1 MLAHRLSGMTDI
13 KPPYLELDNGDQIPI
28 TVRGY
33 QLLNRPMLNRG
44 VAFTHEERQALGLV
58 GLLPPG
64 QRPIEDQV
72 KRVYRQYL
80 RQPDNLAKNLYLTH
94 MRDRNEVL
102 YYRLLA
108 EHIEEMLPIVYTP
121 TIGQVIEEY
130 SQWYQRPRGVY
141 LSIDRPEEIETSL
154 KNYGLQAGEVDL
166 VVVTD
171 SEGILG
177 IGDQG
182 VGGVAITTGKLA
194 VYTAAAGIHPR
205 RCVPV
210 VLDVGTDNL
219 RLLNSDHY
227 VGERHARVRGERYD
241 QFVDEFVKTVQRVY
255 PGAMLHFEDFA
266 ASNAHRLL
274 DRYRNEMC
282 AFNDDIQGTAS
293 VVLAA
298 VLSAVHRTGA
308 RLRDQR
314 VVVHGAG
321 SAGVGIANIIRDA
334 MVEEGLTMEEAN
346 SRFWCLGSRGL
357 IVEGMPVRDFQAPYA
372 RGKGEVADWA
382 DSAGRVGLAST
393 VRHARPTILIGTSA
407 QAGAF
412 TREIVEEMQRH
423 APEPIIL
430 ALSNPTVLAEAK
442 PEDLL
447 DWTEGMALIATGSPF
462 SPVQRGEMRYEIAQA
477 NNALVF
483 PGLGLGV
490 AVCKASRVT
499 DRMIIAAARAVAS
512 LTYDDKRP
520 GASLLPAMDQLR
532 LVSATVA
539 LAVVRS
545 AQEDGVA
552 ELAIEDPV
560 QAVVDAMWKP
570 EYAKVVL

>member
-1 MLAHRLSGMTDI
+1 MTDI
-13 KPPYLELDNGDQIPI
+13 EPPFLELDNGEQIPI

-44 VAFTHEERQALGLV
+44 VAFTHEERAALGLI

-72 KRVYRQYL
+72 RRVYRQYL
-80 RQPDNLAKNLYLTH
+80 RQPDNLAKSLYLTH

-121 TIGQVIEEY
+121 TIGEVIQEY

-141 LSIDRPEEIETSL
+141 LSIDHPELIETAL
-154 KNYGLQAGEVDL
+154 QNYGLGADQVDL

-182 VGGVAITTGKLA
+182 VGGIAIATGKLA

-205 RCVPV
+205 RCIPV

-219 RLLNSDHY
+219 KLLNSDQY

-241 QFVDEFVKTVQRVY
+241 EFVDQFVKTVQRLY
-255 PGAMLHFEDFA
+255 PNAMLHFEDFA
-266 ASNAHRLL
+266 AGNAHRLL
-274 DRYRNEMC
+274 DKYRDEMC

-293 VVLAA
+293 IVLAA
-298 VLSAVHRTGA
+298 VLSAVHRAKG
-308 RLRDQR
+308 RLCDQR
-314 VVVHGAG
+314 IVVHGAG
-321 SAGVGIANIIRDA
+321 SAGIGIANAIRDA
-334 MVEEGLTMEEAN
+334 MVEEGLSLEEAN
-346 SRFWCLGSRGL
+346 QRFWCLGSRGL

-372 RGKGEVADWA
+372 RAKEEVTGWSDER
-382 DSAGRVGLAST
+382 GRIDLLST
-393 VRHARPTILIGTSA
+393 VQRSQPTILIGTSA
-407 QAGAF
+407 QAGSF
-412 TREIVEEMQRH
+412 TREIVEAMQQH

-430 ALSNPTVLAEAK
+430 ALSNPTSLAEAV

-462 SPVQRGEMRYEIAQA
+462 YPVQRGEMRYEIAQA

-490 AVCKASRVT
+490 AVSRASRVS
-499 DRMIIAAARAVAS
+499 DKMIIAAARAVAS

-532 LVSATVA
+532 LVSSTVA
-539 LAVVRS
+539 LAVVRC
-545 AQEDGVA
+545 AQEEG
-552 ELAIEDPV
+552 LARVQIDDPV
-560 QAVVDAMWKP
+560 QAVVDAVWNP
-570 EYAKVVL
+570 EYAKIVL

>member
-1 MLAHRLSGMTDI
+1 MIDI
-13 KPPYLELDNGDQIPI
+13 EPPFLELDNGEQIPI

-44 VAFTHEERQALGLV
+44 VAFTHEERSALGLI

-64 QRPIEDQV
+64 ERPIEDQV
-72 KRVYRQYL
+72 RRVYRQYQ
-80 RQPDNLAKNLYLTH
+80 RQPDNLAKSLYLTH

-108 EHIEEMLPIVYTP
+108 EHIDEMLPIVYTP
-121 TIGQVIEEY
+121 TIGQVIQEY

-141 LSIDRPEEIETSL
+141 LSIDHPELIETAL
-154 KNYGLQAGEVDL
+154 QNYGLGADQVDL

-182 VGGVAITTGKLA
+182 VGGIAIATGKLA

-219 RLLNSDHY
+219 KLLNSDQY

-241 QFVDEFVKTVQRVY
+241 EFVDQFVKTVQRLY
-255 PGAMLHFEDFA
+255 PNAMLHFEDFA
-266 ASNAHRLL
+266 AGNAHRLL
-274 DRYRNEMC
+274 DKYRDEMC

-298 VLSAVHRTGA
+298 VLSAVHRAKGN
-308 RLRDQR
+308 LCDQR
-314 VVVHGAG
+314 IVVHGAG
-321 SAGVGIANIIRDA
+321 SAGIGIANAIRDA
-334 MVEEGLTMEEAN
+334 MMEEGLSHEEAN
-346 SRFWCLGSRGL
+346 QRFWCLGSRGL

-372 RGKGEVADWA
+372 RAKDEVIGWSDER
-382 DSAGRVGLAST
+382 GRIDLLST
-393 VRHARPTILIGTSA
+393 VQHSQPTILIGTSA
-407 QAGAF
+407 QAGSF
-412 TREIVEEMQRH
+412 TREIVEAMQQH

-430 ALSNPTVLAEAK
+430 ALSNPTSLAEAV

-462 SPVQRGEMRYEIAQA
+462 DPVQRGEMRYEIAQA

-490 AVCKASRVT
+490 AVSRASRVS
-499 DRMIIAAARAVAS
+499 DKMIIAAARAVAS

-532 LVSATVA
+532 LVSSTVA
-539 LAVVRS
+539 LAVVRC
-545 AQEDGVA
+545 AQEEG
-552 ELAIEDPV
+552 LARVQIDDPV
-560 QAVVDAMWKP
+560 QAVVDAVWNP
-570 EYAKVVL
+570 EYAKIVL

>member
-1 MLAHRLSGMTDI
+1 MTDI
-13 KPPYLELDNGDQIPI
+13 KPPYLELDNGEQIPI

-44 VAFTHEERQALGLV
+44 VAFTQEEREALGLV

-64 QRPIEDQV
+64 HRPMEDQV
-72 KRVYRQYL
+72 RRVYRQYL
-80 RQPDNLAKNLYLTH
+80 RQPDNLAKSLYLTH

-121 TIGQVIEEY
+121 TIGDVIQEY

-141 LSIDRPEEIETSL
+141 LTIDHPENIETYL
-154 KNYGLQAGEVDL
+154 KNYGLKSDEVDL

-219 RLLNSDHY
+219 KLLNSDHY

-241 QFVDEFVKTVQRVY
+241 EFIDQFVKAVQRLY
-255 PGAMLHFEDFA
+255 PNAMLHFEDFA
-266 ASNAHRLL
+266 AGNAHRLL
-274 DRYRNEMC
+274 EKYRGEMC

-298 VLSAVHRTGA
+298 VLSAVHRTGG
-308 RLRDQR
+308 RIQDQR
-314 VVVHGAG
+314 VVVYGAG
-321 SAGVGIANIIRDA
+321 SAGIGIANAIRDT
-334 MVEEGLTMEEAN
+334 MVEEGLSREEAN
-346 SRFWCLGSRGL
+346 RRFWCLGSRGL

-372 RGKGEVADWA
+372 RSLDEVAGWGDER
-382 DSAGRVGLAST
+382 GRIDLAST
-393 VRHARPTILIGTSA
+393 VQHAQPTILIGTSA
-407 QAGAF
+407 QPGSF
-412 TREIVEEMQRH
+412 TRDIIEDMQQH

-430 ALSNPTVLAEAK
+430 ALSNPTVLAEAT
-442 PEDLL
+442 PHDLL
-447 DWTEGMALIATGSPF
+447 DWTGGMALIATGSPF
-462 SPVQRGEMRYEIAQA
+462 EPVERGGMQFEIAQA

-490 AVCKASRVT
+490 AVCKASRVS
-499 DRMIIAAARAVAS
+499 DSMIIAAARAVAS
-512 LTYDDKRP
+512 LTFDDKRP
-520 GASLLPAMDQLR
+520 GASLLPSIDQLR

-539 LAVVRS
+539 LAVVQC
-545 AQEDGVA
+545 AQEEGIAQV
-552 ELAIEDPV
+552 EITDPV
-560 QAVVDAMWKP
+560 QAVYDSMSKP
-570 EYAKVVL
+570 EYAKIVL

>member
-1 MLAHRLSGMTDI
+1 MTDI
-13 KPPYLELDNGDQIPI
+13 KPPYLELDNGEQIPI

-44 VAFTHEERQALGLV
+44 VAFTQEEREALGLV

-64 QRPIEDQV
+64 HRPMEDQV
-72 KRVYRQYL
+72 RRVYRQYL
-80 RQPDNLAKNLYLTH
+80 RQPDNLAKSLYLTH

-108 EHIEEMLPIVYTP
+108 EHLEEMLPIVYTP
-121 TIGQVIEEY
+121 TIGDVIQEY

-141 LSIDRPEEIETSL
+141 LSIDHPENIETYL
-154 KNYGLQAGEVDL
+154 KNYGLKSDEVDL

-219 RLLNSDHY
+219 KLLNSDHY

-241 QFVDEFVKTVQRVY
+241 EFIDQFVKAVQKLY
-255 PGAMLHFEDFA
+255 PNAMLHFEDFA
-266 ASNAHRLL
+266 AGNAHRLL
-274 DRYRNEMC
+274 EKYRGEMC

-298 VLSAVHRTGA
+298 VLSAVHRTGG
-308 RLRDQR
+308 RIQDQR
-314 VVVHGAG
+314 AVVYGAG
-321 SAGVGIANIIRDA
+321 SAGIGIANAIRDT
-334 MVEEGLTMEEAN
+334 MVEEGLSREEAN
-346 SRFWCLGSRGL
+346 RRFWCLGSRGL

-372 RGKGEVADWA
+372 RSLDEVAGWGDER
-382 DSAGRVGLAST
+382 GRIDLAST
-393 VRHARPTILIGTSA
+393 VRHAQPTILIGTSA
-407 QAGAF
+407 QPGSF
-412 TREIVEEMQRH
+412 TREIIEDMQQH

-430 ALSNPTVLAEAK
+430 ALSNPTVLAEAT
-442 PEDLL
+442 PHDLL
-447 DWTEGMALIATGSPF
+447 DWTGGMALIATGSPF
-462 SPVQRGEMRYEIAQA
+462 EPVERGGMQFEIAQA

-490 AVCKASRVT
+490 AVCKASRVS
-499 DRMIIAAARAVAS
+499 DSMIIAAARAVAS
-512 LTYDDKRP
+512 LTFDDKRP
-520 GASLLPAMDQLR
+520 GASLLPSIDQLR

-539 LAVVRS
+539 LAVVQC
-545 AQEDGVA
+545 AQA
-552 ELAIEDPV
+552 EGLAQVEITDPV
-560 QAVVDAMWKP
+560 QAVYDSMWKP
-570 EYAKVVL
+570 EYAKIVL

>member
-1 MLAHRLSGMTDI
+1 MTDI
-13 KPPYLELDNGDQIPI
+13 EPPFLELDNGEQIPI

-44 VAFTHEERQALGLV
+44 VAFTHEERAALGLI

-72 KRVYRQYL
+72 RRVYRQYL
-80 RQPDNLAKNLYLTH
+80 RQPDNLAKSLYLTH

-121 TIGQVIEEY
+121 TIGQVIQEY

-141 LSIDRPEEIETSL
+141 LSIDHPELIETAL
-154 KNYGLQAGEVDL
+154 QNYGLGADQVDL

-182 VGGVAITTGKLA
+182 VGGIAIATGKLA

-219 RLLNSDHY
+219 KLLNSDQY

-241 QFVDEFVKTVQRVY
+241 EFVDQFVKTVQRLY
-255 PGAMLHFEDFA
+255 PNAMLHFEDFA
-266 ASNAHRLL
+266 AGNAHRLL
-274 DRYRNEMC
+274 DKYRDEMC

-298 VLSAVHRTGA
+298 VLSAVHRAKGN
-308 RLRDQR
+308 LCDQR
-314 VVVHGAG
+314 IVVHGAG
-321 SAGVGIANIIRDA
+321 SAGIGIANAIRDA
-334 MVEEGLTMEEAN
+334 MMEEGLSHEEAN
-346 SRFWCLGSRGL
+346 QRFWCLGSRGL

-372 RGKGEVADWA
+372 RAKDEVIGWSDER
-382 DSAGRVGLAST
+382 GRIDLLST
-393 VRHARPTILIGTSA
+393 VQHSQPTILIGTSA
-407 QAGAF
+407 QAGSF
-412 TREIVEEMQRH
+412 TREIVEAMQQH

-430 ALSNPTVLAEAK
+430 ALSNPTSLAEAV

-462 SPVQRGEMRYEIAQA
+462 DPVQRGEMRYEIAQA

-490 AVCKASRVT
+490 AVSRASRVS
-499 DRMIIAAARAVAS
+499 DKMIIAAARAVAS

-532 LVSATVA
+532 LVSSTVA
-539 LAVVRS
+539 LAVVRC
-545 AQEDGVA
+545 AQEEG
-552 ELAIEDPV
+552 LARVQIDDPV
-560 QAVVDAMWKP
+560 QAVVDAVWNP
-570 EYAKVVL
+570 EYAKIVL

>member
-1 MLAHRLSGMTDI
+1 MSDI
-13 KPPYLELDNGDQIPI
+13 VPPYLQLDNGDQIPI

-44 VAFTHEERQALGLV
+44 VAFTHEERRALGLV

-64 QRPIEDQV
+64 ELPIEEQV
-72 KRVYRQYL
+72 KRVYRQYQ
-80 RQPDNLAKNLYLTH
+80 RQPDALAKNLYLTH

-108 EHIEEMLPIVYTP
+108 DHIEEMLPIVYTP

-141 LSIDRPEEIETSL
+141 LSIDRPDEVEESL
-154 KNYGLQAGEVDL
+154 RNYGLGPDEVDL

-219 RLLNSDHY
+219 KLLHSDNY
-227 VGERHARVRGERYD
+227 VGARHARVRGSRY
-241 QFVDEFVKTVQRVY
+241 DEFVDTFVAAVRKLY
-255 PGAMLHFEDFA
+255 PSALLHFEDFA
-266 ASNAHRLL
+266 ANNAHRLL
-274 DRYRNEMC
+274 EKYRSELC
-282 AFNDDIQGTAS
+282 TFNDDIQGTAS

-298 VLSAVHRTGA
+298 ILAAVHRTGG

-321 SAGVGIANIIRDA
+321 SAGIGIVTAIRDA
-334 MVEEGLTMEEAN
+334 MVEEGLPREEAN
-346 SRFWCLGSRGL
+346 RRFWCLGSRGL
-357 IVEGMPVRDFQAPYA
+357 IVEGMPVREFQEPYA
-372 RGKGEVADWA
+372 RSRDEVEGWED
-382 DSAGRVGLAST
+382 DTGHITLAET
-393 VRHARPTILIGTSA
+393 VRGAKPTILVGTSA
-407 QAGAF
+407 QPGAF
-412 TREIVEEMQRH
+412 TRPIVEEMQRH

-430 ALSNPTVLAEAK
+430 ALSNPTSLVEAHPK
-442 PEDLL
+442 DLL
-447 DWTEGMALIATGSPF
+447 EWTDGMALIATGSPF
-462 SPVQRGEMRYEIAQA
+462 EPVLRGTLRHEIAQA
-477 NNALVF
+477 NNALIF

-490 AVCKASRVT
+490 IVAKASRVT
-499 DRMIIAAARAVAS
+499 NRMIIAAAHAVAS
-512 LTYDDKRP
+512 IVRDDKRP
-520 GASLLPAMDQLR
+520 GASLLPKMDQLR
-532 LVSATVA
+532 VVSATVA
-539 LAVVRS
+539 LAVVRA
-545 AQEDGVA
+545 AQADGLATA
-552 ELAIEDPV
+552 EIGDPV
-560 QAVVDAMWKP
+560 QAVLDAMWKP
-570 EYAKVVL
+570 EYARVVL

>member
-1 MLAHRLSGMTDI
+1 MTDI
-13 KPPYLELDNGDQIPI
+13 KPPYLELDNGEQIPI

-44 VAFTHEERQALGLV
+44 VAFTQEEREALGLV

-64 QRPIEDQV
+64 HRPMEDQV
-72 KRVYRQYL
+72 RRVYRQYL
-80 RQPDNLAKNLYLTH
+80 RQPDNLAKSLYLTH

-121 TIGQVIEEY
+121 TIGDVIQEY

-141 LSIDRPEEIETSL
+141 LTIDHPENIETYL
-154 KNYGLQAGEVDL
+154 KNYGLKSDEVDL

-219 RLLNSDHY
+219 KLLNSDHY

-241 QFVDEFVKTVQRVY
+241 EFIDQFVKAVQRLY
-255 PGAMLHFEDFA
+255 PNAMLHFEDFA
-266 ASNAHRLL
+266 AGNAHRLL
-274 DRYRNEMC
+274 EKYRGEMC

-298 VLSAVHRTGA
+298 VLSAVHRTGG
-308 RLRDQR
+308 RIQDQR
-314 VVVHGAG
+314 VVVYGAG
-321 SAGVGIANIIRDA
+321 SAGIGIANAIRDT
-334 MVEEGLTMEEAN
+334 MVEEGLSREEAN
-346 SRFWCLGSRGL
+346 RRFWCLGSRGL

-372 RGKGEVADWA
+372 RSLDEVAGWGDER
-382 DSAGRVGLAST
+382 GRIDLAST
-393 VRHARPTILIGTSA
+393 VQHAQPTILIGTSA
-407 QAGAF
+407 QPGSF
-412 TREIVEEMQRH
+412 TRDIIEDMQQH

-430 ALSNPTVLAEAK
+430 ALSNPTVLAEAT
-442 PEDLL
+442 PHDLL
-447 DWTEGMALIATGSPF
+447 DWTGGMALIATGSPF
-462 SPVQRGEMRYEIAQA
+462 EPVERGGMQFEIAQA

-490 AVCKASRVT
+490 AVCKASRVS
-499 DRMIIAAARAVAS
+499 DSMIIAAARAVAS
-512 LTYDDKRP
+512 LTFDDKRP
-520 GASLLPAMDQLR
+520 GASLLPSIDQLR

-539 LAVVRS
+539 LAVVQC
-545 AQEDGVA
+545 AQEEGIAQV
-552 ELAIEDPV
+552 EITDPV
-560 QAVVDAMWKP
+560 QAVYDSMWKP
-570 EYAKVVL
+570 EYAKIVL

>member
-1 MLAHRLSGMTDI
+1 MTDI
-13 KPPYLELDNGDQIPI
+13 KPPYLELDNGEQIPI

-44 VAFTHEERQALGLV
+44 VAFTQEEREALGLV

-64 QRPIEDQV
+64 HRPMEDQV
-72 KRVYRQYL
+72 RRVYRQYL
-80 RQPDNLAKNLYLTH
+80 RQPDNLAKSLYLTH

-121 TIGQVIEEY
+121 TIGDVIQEY

-141 LSIDRPEEIETSL
+141 LSIDHPENIETYL
-154 KNYGLQAGEVDL
+154 KNYGLKSDEVDL

-219 RLLNSDHY
+219 KLLNSDQY

-241 QFVDEFVKTVQRVY
+241 EFIDQFVKAVQRLY
-255 PGAMLHFEDFA
+255 PNAMLHFEDFA
-266 ASNAHRLL
+266 AGNAHRLL
-274 DRYRNEMC
+274 EKYRGEMC

-298 VLSAVHRTGA
+298 VLSAVHRTGG
-308 RLRDQR
+308 RIQDQR
-314 VVVHGAG
+314 VVVYGAG
-321 SAGVGIANIIRDA
+321 SAGIGIANAIRDT
-334 MVEEGLTMEEAN
+334 MVEEGLSREEA
-346 SRFWCLGSRGL
+346 SRRFWCLGSRGL

-372 RGKGEVADWA
+372 RSLDEVAGWGDER
-382 DSAGRVGLAST
+382 GRIDLAST
-393 VRHARPTILIGTSA
+393 VQHAQPTILIGTSA
-407 QAGAF
+407 QPGSF
-412 TREIVEEMQRH
+412 TREIIEDMQQH

-430 ALSNPTVLAEAK
+430 ALSNPTVLAEAT
-442 PEDLL
+442 PHDLL
-447 DWTEGMALIATGSPF
+447 DWTGGMALIATGSPF
-462 SPVQRGEMRYEIAQA
+462 EPVERGGMQFEIAQA

-490 AVCKASRVT
+490 AVCKASRVS
-499 DRMIIAAARAVAS
+499 DSMIIAAARAVAS
-512 LTYDDKRP
+512 LTFDDKRP
-520 GASLLPAMDQLR
+520 GASLLPSIDQLR

-539 LAVVRS
+539 LAVVQC
-545 AQEDGVA
+545 AQEEG
-552 ELAIEDPV
+552 LAQVEITDPV
-560 QAVVDAMWKP
+560 QAVYDSMWKP
-570 EYAKVVL
+570 EYAKIVL